1 MKRKFYKAIFVFA
14 IYFALI
20 FVIDTIYDF
29 VRYDSMLNSA
39 PFSAFVIVN
48 AMENLFPCALMVG
61 LGFLLKKKYERERL
75 NFTEDIMQLRDYDR
89 K

>member
-61 LGFLLKKKYERERL
+61 LGFLLKKKYERE
-75 NFTEDIMQLRDYDR
+75 NGQGEN

>member
-1 MKRKFYKAIFVFA
+1 MKSWDINEGIKMKRKFYKAIFVFA
-14 IYFALI
+14 IYFAMI

-61 LGFLLKKKYERERL
+61 LGFLLKKKYERE
-75 NFTEDIMQLRDYDR
+75 NGQSE

>member
-1 MKRKFYKAIFVFA
+1 MKSWDINGGIKMKRKFYKAIFVFA
-14 IYFALI
+14 IYFAMI

-39 PFSAFVIVN
+39 PFSTFVIVN

-61 LGFLLKKKYERERL
+61 LGFLLKKKYERE
-75 NFTEDIMQLRDYDR
+75 TGQS
-89 K
+89 KK